1 MEIAVKPT
9 VSCGILLLLGCCIV
23 RPAMADVYGYVDGE
37 GTTYLSNVPSDQRY
51 QVLVS
56 EERPSNVSVLRRTE
70 RRLATPGTMAAKAG
84 YQDMVEQ
91 VAKSNGLEAALLH
104 AVISVES
111 HYNAQAVSK
120 KGAAGLMQLMPA
132 TARRYGVADAFDPVQ
147 NLQGGA
153 KYLRDLL
160 ALFNSDIGLALAAYN
175 AGENAVMR
183 YGNRIPPFRET
194 KDYVPRVLGFYRKYQ
209 AEL

>member
-1 MEIAVKPT
+1 MEIAVKLT
-9 VSCGILLLLGCCIV
+9 VSCGILLLLGCYVV

-147 NLQGGA
+147 NVQGGA

-160 ALFNSDIGLALAAYN
+160 AMFNSDIGLALAAYN